1 MGKFTPTKRH
11 KAQIVSIPGVSP
23 KERNRYRVIFGDEI
37 LGDQLTIAQAI
48 ALANQSTHLQTPT

>member
-48 ALANQSTHLQTPT
+48 ALANQSTHL